1 MPSAI
6 QQGILEALLSALRPI
21 ARFLLRAG
29 IGYREFSEICKIAF
43 VQVATKDYGIRGRPT
58 NVSRVAVMTGL
69 TRKEVKRLRDE
80 ASGRFS
86 RSPQRRSPPADVLH
100 FWYTDPDFLTPDRVP
115 KELPYDGHNPSFC
128 SLVKRAAGD
137 IPPGAMRT
145 ELKRIG
151 AVAEHANG
159 LLTVNRRDFVPENV
173 DERLIEGINFGLRT
187 LASTI
192 AFNSDPALSEP
203 TRYQKVVNTKYLP
216 PDKLPDVQDKI
227 RARLSHVAE
236 GVDDLFSTVE
246 ERPDPLGSQAY
257 VNVGM
262 GLYFFVDED

>member
-6 QQGILEALLSALRPI
+6 QHGILEALLSALRPI
-21 ARFLLRAG
+21 ARFLLRVG

-69 TRKEVKRLRDE
+69 TRKEVKRVRDE

-86 RSPQRRSPPADVLH
+86 MLPQRRSPPAEVLH
-100 FWYTDPDFLTPDRVP
+100 FWHTDPDYLTPERVP
-115 KELPYDGHNPSFC
+115 KELPYDGYDPSFS

-151 AVAEHANG
+151 AVTEHANG
-159 LLTVNRRDFVPENV
+159 YLTVNRRDFVPENV
-173 DERLIEGINFGLRT
+173 DKRLIEGINFGLRT

-192 AFNSDPALSEP
+192 AFNSDPALPRP
-203 TRYQKVVNTKYLP
+203 TRYQKVVNTNYLP
-216 PDKLPDVQDKI
+216 RHQLPEVQNKI
-227 RARLSHVAE
+227 RGRLSKLAE
-236 GVDDLFSTVE
+236 GIDDLLSEVE
-246 ERPDPLGSQAY
+246 ETPDPRASQSY
-257 VNVGM
+257 VNVGI